1 MPRLSP
7 DNLEQRIAAAIRAN
21 DLSLLDGSNTRVE
34 AAPENLRHALSM
46 LVRSRRGDALL
57 PPPAHLPPL
66 PF

>member
-7 DNLEQRIAAAIRAN
+7 DDLERRIAAAIRAN
-21 DLSLLDGSNTRVE
+21 DLRLLDGSDSRVE
-34 AAPENLRHALSM
+34 AAPANLQRALSM

-57 PPPAHLPPL
+57 PPPAHLPTL